1 MLILG
6 INDTHDASACL
17 IKDGKLVA
25 ALQEERIARIKN
37 IGGFPGNAIKR
48 LLYSNNINKKDIDF
62 IAVSNTQPVHLNF
75 WNIHSEFTI
84 EDHYRLS
91 ADCYSKFF
99 IEKKKIKLK
108 KIFPNFGSKYKSF
121 YPIKKIPF
129 VASYESS
136 KKMYQNLNRLRLNFI
151 SKFMNISEDRIFFFD
166 HHQCHAMYAYFLD
179 VNRKK
184 NCIIVTADGG
194 GDAKYNTITEIKEN
208 KLKILSEGKDNLLG
222 KFYSSITLLLGMNPA
237 RHHYKV
243 MGLAPYAKKK
253 YVKEPLNIFLKAL
266 KINGIKFIHSD
277 ELTDH
282 FLYFRNKLKN
292 FRFDSIAGAIQ
303 IS

>member
-48 LLYSNNINKKDIDF
+48 LLYSNNIDKKDIDF

-99 IEKKKIKLK
+99 IEKKK
-108 KIFPNFGSKYKSF
+108 
-121 YPIKKIPF
+121 
-129 VASYESS
+129 
-136 KKMYQNLNRLRLNFI
+136 
-151 SKFMNISEDRIFFFD
+151 
-166 HHQCHAMYAYFLD
+166 
-179 VNRKK
+179 
-184 NCIIVTADGG
+184 
-194 GDAKYNTITEIKEN
+194 
-208 KLKILSEGKDNLLG
+208 
-222 KFYSSITLLLGMNPA
+222 
-237 RHHYKV
+237 
-243 MGLAPYAKKK
+243 
-253 YVKEPLNIFLKAL
+253 
-266 KINGIKFIHSD
+266 
-277 ELTDH
+277 
-282 FLYFRNKLKN
+282 
-292 FRFDSIAGAIQ
+292 
-303 IS
+303 